1 MHLCNEC
8 GINHAT
14 IHVTYFSGES
24 TVVSRL
30 CDACARKKGISISIV
45 EDGPLLSCKQ
55 PSPAEGL
62 PAAEEV
68 ECAGC
73 GLPFSEFES
82 KGRLGCPECYSTF
95 EKEIDALLRQMHG
108 TAVHKGKICPKKHFS
123 TDVKDIRRLRAE
135 LEEAVK
141 TEAFER
147 AAAIRDVIRSLSA
160 ADTLEEQPRNCS
172 R

>member
-1 MHLCNEC
+1 MYLCNEC
-8 GINHAT
+8 GMNHAT
-14 IHVTYFSGES
+14 IHVTFISGES

-30 CDACARKKGISISIV
+30 CDECARKKGISVSIV

-62 PAAEEV
+62 AAAEGV
-68 ECAGC
+68 KCAGC

-82 KGRLGCPECYSTF
+82 KGRLGCPECYCTF

-108 TAVHKGKICPKKHFS
+108 TAVHKGKTCPQKHLS
-123 TDVKDIRRLRAE
+123 TDVKDIRLLRAE

-141 TEAFER
+141 KEAFER
-147 AAAIRDVIRSLSA
+147 AAAIRDVISSLSA
-160 ADTLEEQPRNCS
+160 ADTLEKQPRNCS